1 MSEQHTMNNSAK
13 PRSRGRPPKTENDQ
27 EQIKNHIAQAAV
39 RAFAEHGYHR
49 MNVEHILFHADVSRP
64 TFYKYFRQIEEP
76 LVLGMVPYSQSLIQQ
91 LQTALDK
98 TDDPIINAVSAFE
111 VYVNWAKN
119 LGTIMAPVYAE
130 FYDAS
135 SPIAAFRL
143 EVVNILLK
151 LIKQTLIDSG
161 RPVPSATMLSL
172 FITGVE
178 FLTFR
183 FLLKTDQSEAY
194 WLETREAMMRLLVA
208 TLGNSQDLPL
218 INLLLQTP
226 SPPNI

>member
-1 MSEQHTMNNSAK
+1 MNNSFV
-13 PRSRGRPPKTENDQ
+13 
-27 EQIKNHIAQAAV
+27 QAAI

-49 MNVEHILFHADVSRP
+49 MTVEHILFHADVSRP
-64 TFYKYFRQIEEP
+64 TFYKYFRQIEDA
-76 LVLGMVPYSQSLIQQ
+76 LVLGMQPYSQELINN
-91 LQTALDK
+91 LK
-98 TDDPIINAVSAFE
+98 TTLSESDDLILNAISAFE
-111 VYVNWAKN
+111 AYVNWAKN
-119 LGTIMAPVYAE
+119 LGTMIAPIYAE

-143 EVVNILLK
+143 EVVNILLA

-161 RPVPSATMLSL
+161 RTVPSATILSL

-183 FLLKTDQSEAY
+183 FLLKTDRSEIY

-208 TLGNSQDLPL
+208 TLGSSQDLPL
-218 INLLLQTP
+218 INLLLQNQ
-226 SPPNI
+226 SPPKI

>member
-1 MSEQHTMNNSAK
+1 MNNSAK

-64 TFYKYFRQIEEP
+64 TFYKYFRQIEEA
-76 LVLGMVPYSQSLIQQ
+76 LILGMVPYSQQLVDSLKIT
-91 LQTALDK
+91 LNATN
-98 TDDPIINAVSAFE
+98 DPIFNAISAFE
-111 VYVNWAKN
+111 TYVNWAKS
-119 LGTIMAPVYAE
+119 LGTMIAPIYAE

-143 EVVNILLK
+143 EVVNILLA
-151 LIKQTLIDSG
+151 LIKQTLLDSG
-161 RPVPSATMLSL
+161 RTVPSATMLSL

-183 FLLKTDQSEAY
+183 FLLKTDRSEVY
-194 WLETREAMMRLLVA
+194 WLETREAMMRLLIA
-208 TLGNSQDLPL
+208 TLGSSQDIPL
-218 INLLLQTP
+218 INLLLNSQSP
-226 SPPNI
+226 SNI